1 VPRSDPD
8 LVAYAPRDGAARVPR
23 LLQRASATPVAR
35 PAIAAPASRESR
47 RSVCVSGDTRHASP
61 ASAGFA
67 EREPLPAAWGSG
79 SRSDL
84 LASVA
89 RSVASRHRRQ
99 CLAAG
104 LERWSRKV
112 KRSVLPAGK
121 GRWPS
126 RPGGRCTYSGSDRQS
141 VWWQV
146 RRFGGRGRGRLAPA
160 PSGRSAQGPQPR
172 LALKAATAIDP
183 STTSNVVKRT
193 MTHLLSSLAVSPQ
206 TRRYARSAPLRAR
219 GCPTFAYTSS
229 EGGRSTRLLSRSVD
243 ASLTGLR

>member
-1 VPRSDPD
+1 MRS
-8 LVAYAPRDGAARVPR
+8 ARSVLR
-23 LLQRASATPVAR
+23 
-35 PAIAAPASRESR
+35 SRESP

-84 LASVA
+84 LAFVA
-89 RSVASRHRRQ
+89 RSVVPRHRRR

-126 RPGGRCTYSGSDRQS
+126 RAGGRCTYSGSDRHS

-160 PSGRSAQGPQPR
+160 PSGRSSQGPQPR
-172 LALKAATAIDP
+172 LALKAAIDP

-219 GCPTFAYTSS
+219 GYPTFAYASS
-229 EGGRSTRLLSRSVD
+229 EGGTRRGCFLG
-243 ASLTGLR
+243 ALTLV